1 MARSVRKWLLWALA
15 GTGLFGLVLVLVAV
29 WLLQPDSLKARAEA
43 TLARELKLDV
53 SIGSLHVAFLPRPR
67 VEGTGLVFRVPGQSE
82 LPPFVSVDHFWMDV
96 GLFSALRK
104 HIDTVHLGGMK
115 VFVPPGDAKK
125 ALPHATSPS
134 GSTGKPG
141 GSRVVLNHL
150 ETHDAELTI
159 LRKKAT
165 DTPLVFKIHAL
176 EMDGLGFDREMDFT
190 ASLTNPIPEGEID
203 TKGTIGP
210 WPGADVWNLPVR
222 GQYTLTDANLGTISG
237 VQGTLTSDGRYQG
250 WLTQITVNGKST
262 TPDFNLDLGGKPV
275 PLTAT
280 FTCVVDASDGTTT
293 LQPVDAKLFNTPI
306 HAEGVI
312 ANLPGPGNHLIDL
325 KVTIA
330 DGRIEDVLR
339 LVVDSPKPTLTGD
352 VNIRTTVKIPPGK
365 ARVRQ
370 RIALNGQFGLDAAR
384 FTDAQ
389 VQDKLHELS
398 RRSQGKD
405 EGEAM
410 ARVLTSLSGSF
421 ELERGMLTLRRL
433 SFHVPGARVDLNGTY
448 ALDDGALNLE
458 GTLQMQATVS
468 QAVGGFKSIFIKPFD
483 AIFKHDGAGAVVPI
497 KITGTRDSPKFGVQ
511 MGKAI
516 KKK

>member
-1 MARSVRKWLLWALA
+1 MARSVRKWLLWALLGA
-15 GTGLFGLVLVLVAV
+15 GLFGLALVLVAV
-29 WLLQPDSLKARAEA
+29 WMLQPANLKARAEA

-53 SIGSLHVAFLPRPR
+53 SIGSLSVSFVPRPR
-67 VEGTGLVFRVPGQSE
+67 VEGTGLVFRVPGQPE

-104 HIDTVHLGGMK
+104 HIDTVHLGGLK
-115 VFVPPGDAKK
+115 IVVPPGDAKK
-125 ALPHATSPS
+125 GLPHAE
-134 GSTGKPG
+134 STGNSS

-159 LRKKAT
+159 LRKKAK

-176 EMDGLGFDREMDFT
+176 EMDGLGFDREIPFT

-203 TKGTIGP
+203 TTGTIGP
-210 WPGADVWNLPVR
+210 WPGSDVWNLPVQGR
-222 GQYTLTDANLGTISG
+222 YRLSGANLGTING
-237 VQGTLTSDGRYQG
+237 VQGTLTSDGQYQG
-250 WLTQITVNGKST
+250 RLTQITVNGRSE

-275 PLTAT
+275 PLSAT
-280 FTCVVDASDGTTT
+280 FTCVVDASDGTTR
-293 LQPVDAKLFNTPI
+293 LDNVDAKLFNTSI
-306 HAEGVI
+306 HTEGII

-325 KVTIA
+325 KATVT

-339 LVVDSPKPTLTGD
+339 LVVDSPKPLLTGD
-352 VNIRTTVKIPPGK
+352 VTVRTTVKIPPGK
-365 ARVRQ
+365 QRLRE

-389 VQDKLHELS
+389 IQDKLRELS

-405 EGEAM
+405 EGEAI

-421 ELERGMLTLRRL
+421 ELARGVLMLRRL

-448 ALDDGALNLE
+448 ALDDGALDLE
-458 GTLQMQATVS
+458 GTLRMQATVS

-516 KKK
+516 RKK